1 MMEELFMK
9 KARKMAAFVSAAV
22 MTLSMASAS
31 FAVCAEDD
39 NNILNDYEQTY
50 QPIDTE
56 DSYHYE
62 KYPFKE
68 LLEMSDEDFIK
79 LDTFHGEIKNP
90 DNFILGTFSLY
101 RCIYQMLLGS
111 EIRLSNK
118 PYSEDFPHI
127 EKKKWDIGTEKEYY
141 VYNGSSEEDFK
152 EFKQALEEAGF
163 FSLADDEIKNIRAI
177 IPTDIHEDNP
187 EGKHYFYLAVG
198 SLRSRFYLPDYDEE
212 YKNFDRDSFESDMNE
227 VFGDTVKYKIEEYGG
242 VFGKTKNLF
251 VTFDI
256 PEITEINQDN
266 VLYSAKLYYALTSIS
281 PYFTYKDTYTFGNK
295 EDTTTTTT
303 PASTTAP
310 LTTSIDT
317 MTSTDDLKNT
327 TTISESST
335 SKAESTTT
343 TVSTTKAKTTNKENK
358 TNSPKTGNNGISGAI
373 LAGIGAAAAAFA
385 LRKREE

>member
-1 MMEELFMK
+1 MK
-9 KARKMAAFVSAAV
+9 KARKMAAFISAAV
-22 MTLSMASAS
+22 ITLSMASAS
-31 FAVCAEDD
+31 FAVNAEDD
-39 NNILNDYEQTY
+39 HKLLNDYDQSY

-56 DSYHYE
+56 GSYHYE

-68 LLEMSDEDFIK
+68 LLEMSDEEFIE

-111 EIRLSNK
+111 EFMLSNV
-118 PYSEDFPHI
+118 PYSQDFPNV

-141 VYNGSSEEDFK
+141 VYNGTSDEDLK
-152 EFKQALEEAGF
+152 ELKQALEEAGF
-163 FSLADDEIKNIRAI
+163 SPIDEYDIKNNICAI
-177 IPTDIHEDNP
+177 IPTDIHEENP

-198 SLRSRFYLPDYDEE
+198 PIRSRFFLPNYDEE

-227 VFGDTVKYKIEEYGG
+227 IFGDTVKYKIEEYGG
-242 VFGKTKNLF
+242 VSGKTKNLF

-281 PYFTYKDTYTFGNK
+281 PYFTYRETYTFGNE
-295 EDTTTTTT
+295 EDNTTTTTT
-303 PASTTAP
+303 TTAP
-310 LTTSIDT
+310 AITSIETTTST
-317 MTSTDDLKNT
+317 NNEENK
-327 TTISESST
+327 TTISESTT

-343 TVSTTKAKTTNKENK
+343 NVSTTKAQTTKKENK

-373 LAGIGAAAAAFA
+373 LAGIAAAATAFA